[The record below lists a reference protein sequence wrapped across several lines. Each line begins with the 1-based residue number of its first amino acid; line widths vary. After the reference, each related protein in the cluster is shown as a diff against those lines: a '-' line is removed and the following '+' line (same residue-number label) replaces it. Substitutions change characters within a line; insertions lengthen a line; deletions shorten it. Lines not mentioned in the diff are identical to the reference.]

1 MKILKSLKD
10 KKLGVYLRKESSD
23 ENIITGYGRLQWLKY
38 ELKEYKG
45 DKKFFIDMSNEDTN
59 LNSLI
64 NAIRSKEIEAVI
76 IWALDDI
83 SLDLINSLWVICF
96 MNEIPLISFY
106 EGVIETKDII
116 NTYTGQFSIT
126 R

>member
-10 KKLGVYLRKESSD
+10 KKLGVYLRKESPD

-38 ELKEYKG
+38 ELEEYKG
-45 DKKFFIDMSNEDTN
+45 DKKFFIDRFNEDTN

-76 IWALDDI
+76 IWTLDDI
-83 SLDLINSLWVICF
+83 NLDLINSLWVICF

>member
-1 MKILKSLKD
+1 MKVLKSLKD
-10 KKLGVYLRKESSD
+10 KKLGVYLRKESPD
-23 ENIITGYGRLQWLKY
+23 ENIITGYGRLQWLKH
-38 ELKEYKG
+38 ELEEYKG
-45 DKKFFIDMSNEDTN
+45 DKKFFIDRFNEDTN

-76 IWALDDI
+76 IWTLDDI
-83 SLDLINSLWVICF
+83 NLDLINSLWVVCF

-116 NTYTGQFSIT
+116 NTYNGQFSIT

>member
-1 MKILKSLKD
+1 MKALKSFKD
-10 KKLGVYLRKESSD
+10 KKLGVYLRKESPD

-38 ELKEYKG
+38 ELEEYRG
-45 DKKFFIDMSNEDTN
+45 YKKFFIDRFNEDTN

-76 IWALDDI
+76 IWTLDDI
-83 SLDLINSLWVICF
+83 NLDLINSLWVICF
-96 MNEIPLISFY
+96 MNKIPLISFY

-116 NTYTGQFSIT
+116 NTYTGKISIT

>member
-1 MKILKSLKD
+1 MKILEILND
-10 KKLGVYLRKESSD
+10 KKLGVYLRKESPD

-38 ELKEYKG
+38 ELEDYKG
-45 DKKFFIDMSNEDTN
+45 EKKFFIDSYYDNNN
-59 LNSLI
+59 LLSLI
-64 NAIRSKEIEAVI
+64 EAIRSRELEAVI
-76 IWALDDI
+76 IWTLDDI
-83 SLDLINSLWVICF
+83 DLDLINSLWVICF

>member
-1 MKILKSLKD
+1 MKALKSLKD
-10 KKLGVYLRKESSD
+10 KKLGVYLRKESPD

-38 ELKEYKG
+38 ELEEYKG
-45 DKKFFIDMSNEDTN
+45 DKKFFIDRFNEDTN
-59 LNSLI
+59 LNFLI
-64 NAIRSKEIEAVI
+64 NVIRSKEIEAVI
-76 IWALDDI
+76 IWTLDDI
-83 SLDLINSLWVICF
+83 NLDLINSLWAICF

>member
-1 MKILKSLKD
+1 MKILKSLKY
-10 KKLGVYLRKESSD
+10 KKLGVYLRKESPA

-38 ELKEYKG
+38 ELEEYKG
-45 DKKFFIDMSNEDTN
+45 DKKFFIDRSNEDTN
-59 LNSLI
+59 LNFLI
-64 NAIRSKEIEAVI
+64 KAIKSKEIEAVL
-76 IWALDDI
+76 IWTLDDI
-83 SLDLINSLWVICF
+83 DLNLINSLWVTCF
-96 MNEIPLISFY
+96 MNEIQLISFY

>member
-1 MKILKSLKD
+1 MKALKVLKD
-10 KKLGVYLRKESSD
+10 KKLGVYLRKESPD

-38 ELKEYKG
+38 ELEEYKG
-45 DKKFFIDMSNEDTN
+45 DKKFFIDRSNEDTN
-59 LNSLI
+59 LNFLI
-64 NAIRSKEIEAVI
+64 KAIKSKEIEAVL
-76 IWALDDI
+76 IWTLDDI
-83 SLDLINSLWVICF
+83 DLDLINSLWITCF
-96 MNEIPLISFY
+96 MNEIQLISFY

>member
-1 MKILKSLKD
+1 MKVLKSLKD
-10 KKLGVYLRKESSD
+10 KKLGVYLIKESPD

-38 ELKEYKG
+38 ELEEYKG
-45 DKKFFIDMSNEDTN
+45 DKKFFIDRFNEDTN

-76 IWALDDI
+76 IWTLDDI
-83 SLDLINSLWVICF
+83 NLDLINSLWVVCF

-116 NTYTGQFSIT
+116 NTYNGQFSIT

>member
-10 KKLGVYLRKESSD
+10 KKLGVYLRKESPA

-38 ELKEYKG
+38 ELEEYKG
-45 DKKFFIDMSNEDTN
+45 DKKFFIDRSNEDTN
-59 LNSLI
+59 LNFLI
-64 NAIRSKEIEAVI
+64 KAIKSKEIEAVL
-76 IWALDDI
+76 IWTLDDI
-83 SLDLINSLWVICF
+83 DLNLINSLWVTCF
-96 MNEIPLISFY
+96 MNEIQLISFY

>member
-1 MKILKSLKD
+1 MKVLKSLKD
-10 KKLGVYLRKESSD
+10 KKLGVYLIKESPD

-38 ELKEYKG
+38 ELEEYKG
-45 DKKFFIDMSNEDTN
+45 DKKFFIDRFNEDTN

-76 IWALDDI
+76 IWTLDDI
-83 SLDLINSLWVICF
+83 NLDLINSLWVVCF

-116 NTYTGQFSIT
+116 NTYNGQVSIT

>member
-1 MKILKSLKD
+1 MKALKSLKD
-10 KKLGVYLRKESSD
+10 KKLGVYLRKESPD

-38 ELKEYKG
+38 ELEEYKG
-45 DKKFFIDMSNEDTN
+45 DKKFFIDRFNEDTN

-64 NAIRSKEIEAVI
+64 NAIRSKEIESVI
-76 IWALDDI
+76 IWTLDDI
-83 SLDLINSLWVICF
+83 NLDLINSLWVVCF
-96 MNEIPLISFY
+96 MNEIPLISLY

-116 NTYTGQFSIT
+116 NTYNGQFSIT

>member
-10 KKLGVYLRKESSD
+10 KKLGVYLRKESPA

-38 ELKEYKG
+38 ELEKYKG
-45 DKKFFIDMSNEDTN
+45 DKKFFIDRSNEDTN

-64 NAIRSKEIEAVI
+64 KAIKSKEIEAVI
-76 IWALDDI
+76 IWTLDDI
-83 SLDLINSLWVICF
+83 DLDLINSLWVTCF
-96 MNEIPLISFY
+96 MNEVPLISFY
-106 EGVIETKDII
+106 KGEIKTKDII
-116 NTYTGQFSIT
+116 NTYTEQFLIT